1 MSNQT
6 FKKRIGCIGA
16 GYVGGPT
23 MAMIAAQCP
32 DYKVTVVD
40 INEKRIAAWLTDD
53 LPIYEPGLLDVVKK
67 ARERNLFFSTDVNG
81 AIREAEIL
89 FVSVNT
95 PTKTFGEGAG
105 KAADLQYWEET
116 ARNIVRVSTSDKIIV
131 EKSTLPVRT
140 ADAMARI
147 LNANEKGIHFEVAS
161 NPEFLAEG
169 SAIEDLLHP
178 DRVLIGTRE
187 TEKGLRAR
195 QEIAAIYAHWVD
207 PSRIITSNVWSAEL
221 SKLVANAFLA
231 QRISSINSISAL
243 CEMTEA
249 DVGEVANAIGKDC
262 RIGSKFLNAS
272 IGYGG
277 SCFKKDILNLVYIC
291 ENYGLHEVAQYWESV
306 VNMNEYQ
313 MRRFVLNM
321 VRSMFNTVSRK
332 KIALF
337 GFAFKANTGDTRES
351 PAIYVAKKLLDEH
364 AEVVISDPK
373 ALDNARADLGGGE
386 RPIAF
391 EVDPYR
397 AVQGAHA
404 IAVLTEWEDYRRL
417 DYQKIFDAMTK
428 PAFIFD
434 GRNILDHK
442 RMFEIGFNVF
452 PIGKPGLSH
461 FK

>member
-1 MSNQT
+1 
-6 FKKRIGCIGA
+6 
-16 GYVGGPT
+16 
-23 MAMIAAQCP
+23 
-32 DYKVTVVD
+32 
-40 INEKRIAAWLTDD
+40 
-53 LPIYEPGLLDVVKK
+53 
-67 ARERNLFFSTDVNG
+67 
-81 AIREAEIL
+81 
-89 FVSVNT
+89 
-95 PTKTFGEGAG
+95 
-105 KAADLQYWEET
+105 
-116 ARNIVRVSTSDKIIV
+116 
-131 EKSTLPVRT
+131 
-140 ADAMARI
+140 
-147 LNANEKGIHFEVAS
+147 
-161 NPEFLAEG
+161 
-169 SAIEDLLHP
+169 
-178 DRVLIGTRE
+178 
-187 TEKGLRAR
+187 
-195 QEIAAIYAHWVD
+195 VD

-249 DVGEVANAIGKDC
+249 DVGEVANAIGKDR
-262 RIGSKFLNAS
+262 RIGGKFLNAS

-291 ENYGLHEVAQYWESV
+291 ENYGLHEVARYWESV

-321 VRSMFNTVSRK
+321 VRSMFSTVSRK
-332 KIALF
+332 KIVLL

-351 PAIYVAKKLLDEH
+351 PAIYVARKLLDEH
-364 AEVVISDPK
+364 AELIISDPK
-373 ALDNARADLGGGE
+373 ALDNARAALAGSE

-428 PAFIFD
+428 PAFVFD

-442 RMFEIGFNVF
+442 RLFEIGFNVF